1 MMRMSLSG
9 VVRQV
14 VRLQRRWRST
24 ARAAGGSEQEAGAGV
39 RVSVVN
45 GITRNELG
53 EGSMWWPERE
63 SLLIVD
69 IMQGLLKIF
78 DPVAATEDVHKIGKP
93 VGTVVLRDSSD
104 PRCDEFPILLGTKDG
119 FEEYDPESR
128 RLQTL
133 ASPEA

>member
-1 MMRMSLSG
+1 MPLSG

-24 ARAAGGSEQEAGAGV
+24 AKAGDGSGQAAVTGI
-39 RVSVVN
+39 RVSVVD

-78 DPVAATEDVHKIGKP
+78 DPAAETEDVHKIGKP
-93 VGTVVLRDSSD
+93 VGTVVLRDSSH
-104 PRCDEFPILLGTKDG
+104 PRFEEFPILLGTKDG
-119 FEEYDPESR
+119 FEEYSPESR
-128 RLQTL
+128 RLQML